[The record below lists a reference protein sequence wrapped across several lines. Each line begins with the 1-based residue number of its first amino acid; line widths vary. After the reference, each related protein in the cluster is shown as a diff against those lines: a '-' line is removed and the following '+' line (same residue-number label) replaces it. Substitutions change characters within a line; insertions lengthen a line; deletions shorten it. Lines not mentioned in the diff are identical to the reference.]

1 MTIFLG
7 GSKLKNHAEIIAS
20 EENLKATV
28 KKLTGY
34 REDIHIREI
43 IWLGHYR
50 WDCCFLLYGG
60 SSLNVDHVR
69 TNIRMT
75 EAFAKGRVFITG
87 GVSVQKTLVIGTD

>member
-7 GSKLKNHAEIIAS
+7 GSKLKNHAEIISS

-50 WDCCFLLYGG
+50 WDCLFSFCTVG
-60 SSLNVDHVR
+60 HH
-69 TNIRMT
+69 
-75 EAFAKGRVFITG
+75 
-87 GVSVQKTLVIGTD
+87 